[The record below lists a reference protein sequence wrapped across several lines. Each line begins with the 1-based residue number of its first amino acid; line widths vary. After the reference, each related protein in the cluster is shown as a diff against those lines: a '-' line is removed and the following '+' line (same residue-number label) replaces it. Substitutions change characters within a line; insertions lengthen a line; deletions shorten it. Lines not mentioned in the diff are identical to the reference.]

1 MLPDGLVNRDNFL
14 KSVSSYCDNILISV
28 HRTMKVTVKILQGSE
43 CSLEVSEISIC
54 YGLSAG
60 RDEKD
65 RPVSKR
71 DK

>member
-1 MLPDGLVNRDNFL
+1 
-14 KSVSSYCDNILISV
+14 
-28 HRTMKVTVKILQGSE
+28 MKVTVKILQGSE